1 MFLISKQVCSISHK
15 LSPNFKKIIANTFW
29 LFADRIVQMFLGLFI
44 GIWVTRYLGP
54 EQFGMLSYSMAF
66 VGLFGVAS
74 NLGLDSIVVREVIRY
89 SASSNQILGTTF
101 FLRQASALAIA
112 LVAIAVIF
120 VIRPDDPVAHTLV
133 GILIITSFFNTF
145 PIDVWFQSQVE
156 SKHVVWAKNSAYV
169 LMCAG
174 RFVLIQ
180 MKAPLVAFAW
190 AALVEVILA
199 TAAQVAVYQFKHRAL
214 QEWRFNVSWAKTL
227 LKESWPLIISGM
239 VIIIY
244 MRIDQLML
252 GQMTNAKEVGIY
264 SAAVKI
270 SEMWYFVPG
279 AIVSSV
285 FPSIVQSREN
295 PKLYYS
301 RLQKLFNLMTLFA
314 YAVALPLTF
323 ISSWLV
329 SILYGAEF
337 IDAAPILSLHVWT
350 GVFVSIGLARSP
362 YLITEGLTRFSAL
375 TSTGGAVINI
385 VLNYFLIPS
394 HGAVGAA
401 IATVIAQVFAAY
413 LSHLFHPQTR
423 VIFVQQTRALLM
435 VDYVEKVLRFL
446 KKRTDEVGQ
455 RIRIS

>member
-1 MFLISKQVCSISHK
+1 
-15 LSPNFKKIIANTFW
+15 
-29 LFADRIVQMFLGLFI
+29 VQMFLGLFI

-66 VGLFGVAS
+66 VGLFGVVS
-74 NLGLDSIVVREVIRY
+74 NLGMDSIVVREVIRN
-89 SASSNQILGTTF
+89 SVSVNQILGTTF
-101 FLRQASALAIA
+101 FLRQASAFVTA

-120 VIRPDDPVAHTLV
+120 VIRPDDPVTHTLV
-133 GILIITSFFNTF
+133 GILLITSFFNTL

-169 LMCAG
+169 LMCVG

-180 MKAPLVAFAW
+180 MQAPLVAFAW
-190 AALVEVILA
+190 AALVEVILST
-199 TAAQVAVYQFKHRAL
+199 TAQLAVYQFKHRAL

-239 VIIIY
+239 VVTIY
-244 MRIDQLML
+244 MRIDLLML
-252 GQMTNAKEVGIY
+252 GQMTNNKEVGIY

-285 FPSIVQSREN
+285 FPSIVKSREN
-295 PKLYYS
+295 PKLYYP

-323 ISSWLV
+323 ISHWLV

-337 IDAAPILSLHVWT
+337 IDAAPILALHIWT
-350 GVFVSIGLARSP
+350 GLFVSIGLARGP
-362 YLITEGLTRFSAL
+362 YIITEGLTHFSAL

-394 HGAVGAA
+394 YGAVGAA
-401 IATVIAQVFAAY
+401 IATVIAQIFASY
-413 LSHLFHPQTR
+413 LAHLFHPQTR
-423 VIFVQQTRALLM
+423 VIFVQQTRALFM
-435 VDYVEKVLRFL
+435 VDYVKIVLRFL
-446 KKRTDEVGQ
+446 KKGNDELV
-455 RIRIS
+455 RRMRIS

>member
-1 MFLISKQVCSISHK
+1 MFLISKHVSSVTQK
-15 LSPNFKKIIANTFW
+15 FSPNFKKIIANTFW
-29 LFADRIVQMFLGLFI
+29 LFVDRIVQMFLGLFI

-54 EQFGMLSYSMAF
+54 EQFGVFSYSMAF
-66 VGLFGVAS
+66 VGLFGVVS

-89 SASSNQILGTTF
+89 PNSANQILGTTF
-101 FLRQASALAIA
+101 LLRQASAFVTA

-120 VIRPDDPVAHTLV
+120 VIRPDDPIAHTLV
-133 GILIITSFFNTF
+133 GILVVASFFNTF
-145 PIDVWFQSQVE
+145 PIDVWFQAQVE
-156 SKHVVWAKNSAYV
+156 SKHVVWAKNAAYV

-174 RFVLIQ
+174 RFALIQ

-190 AALVEVILA
+190 AALVEIVLS
-199 TAAQVAVYQFKHRAL
+199 TAAQVVVYQFKHRAL
-214 QEWRFNVSWAKTL
+214 QKWRFDVSWAKTL

-252 GQMTNAKEVGIY
+252 GQMTTAKEVGIY

-279 AIVSSV
+279 AVISSV

-295 PKLYYS
+295 PKLYHS

-329 SILYGAEF
+329 SILYGAQFLE
-337 IDAAPILSLHVWT
+337 AAPILSLHVWT
-350 GVFVSIGLARSP
+350 GVFVSLGMARGP

-375 TSTGGAVINI
+375 TSTGGAIINI
-385 VLNYFLIPS
+385 VLNYFLIPAY
-394 HGAVGAA
+394 GAVGAA
-401 IATVIAQVFAAY
+401 IATVFAQVFASY
-413 LSHLFHPQTR
+413 LAHLCHVQTR
-423 VIFVQQTRALLM
+423 VIFIQQTRALFM
-435 VDYVEKVLRFL
+435 VDYIQKIFRSFNY
-446 KKRTDEVGQ
+446 
-455 RIRIS
+455 